1 MNLTIYQGITGGS
14 VCSPPSKSYTHRAVL
29 MSALAEGTCTLIN
42 PLRSDDTERTF
53 SAIQAV
59 GAVISGDTI
68 TGNTLHPPEEII
80 DCGGSGTTLRL
91 FTGVTSLLDGL
102 TIFTGNQS
110 LHQRPIEPLLT
121 ALSSLGARIFSNHGF
136 LPIMTYGGLSGGDVT
151 LDCEKSSQF
160 LSSLLIS
167 LPLARKDSTI
177 TIENLR
183 SRPYV
188 DITMEML
195 TDFGIRIEEEQN
207 TFYISGNQAYHP
219 RTYHI
224 TGDFSSAAYFM
235 AAGAITGSPV
245 RIENLDMNSAQGDKR
260 IVEILKK
267 MGAEVNVFPSQHALT
282 VSGGKLRGIPVD
294 CSDIPDL
301 FPILCIL
308 GMHAEGKTTLYNA
321 PHLHYKES
329 DRISNMASELKTL
342 GIHTETMDDG
352 MIIHGGTPRMNA
364 TVHSHGDH
372 RICMALSIAALVSG
386 TLTITDA
393 ECISESYPVFFD
405 DIKLIGGHIE

>member
-1 MNLTIYQGITGGS
+1 MKVTIQKGIEGGC
-14 VCSPPSKSYTHRAVL
+14 VCAPSSKSHTHRAIL
-29 MSALAEGTCTLIN
+29 MSALAEGTSTLIN
-42 PLRSDDTERTF
+42 PLRSEDTEKTW
-53 SAIQAV
+53 SVIESL
-59 GAVISGDTI
+59 GACISGNSI
-68 TGNTLHPPEEII
+68 TGGSLREPEEIL

-91 FTGVTSLLDGL
+91 LTGATSLLDGIA
-102 TIFTGNQS
+102 IFTGNQS
-110 LHQRPIEPLLT
+110 LHCRPMKDLINALT
-121 ALSSLGARIFSNHGF
+121 SLGARIFSNHGF
-136 LPIMTYGGLSGGDVT
+136 LPIMTCGGLQGGTTIV
-151 LDCEKSSQF
+151 DCEKSSQF

-167 LPLARKDSTI
+167 LPLAREDSLI

-207 TFYISGNQAYHP
+207 TFYIPGNQAYHP
-219 RTYHI
+219 RTYCI

-267 MGAEVNVFPSQHALT
+267 MGAEVNVFPSQHTLT
-282 VSGGKLRGIPVD
+282 IPGGKLRGIPVD

-352 MIIHGGTPRMNA
+352 LIIHGGTPRMNA

-372 RICMALSIAALVSG
+372 RICMALSIAALASG

-393 ECISESYPVFFD
+393 ECISESYPAFFN
-405 DIKLIGGHIE
+405 DIKVIGGHIE